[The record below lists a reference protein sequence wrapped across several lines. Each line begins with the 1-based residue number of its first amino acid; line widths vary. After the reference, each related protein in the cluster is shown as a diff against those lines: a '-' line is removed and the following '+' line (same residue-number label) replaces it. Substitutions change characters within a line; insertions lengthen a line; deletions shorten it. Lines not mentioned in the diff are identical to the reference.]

1 MSRIIVAAI
10 VLAWVSPAFAAN
22 SIGRDAAIKK
32 CNAESRMPR
41 GKYYD
46 WDGVWNTRYRSCMS
60 DLGYQE

>member
-1 MSRIIVAAI
+1 MCKIIVAAI
-10 VLAWVSPAFAAN
+10 VLAWVNPVFAAN
-22 SIGRDAAIKK
+22 DIGRDAAIKK

>member
-10 VLAWVSPAFAAN
+10 VLAWVNPAFAAN

-32 CNAESRMPR
+32 CNEESHTPR

-60 DLGYQE
+60 DLGYRE